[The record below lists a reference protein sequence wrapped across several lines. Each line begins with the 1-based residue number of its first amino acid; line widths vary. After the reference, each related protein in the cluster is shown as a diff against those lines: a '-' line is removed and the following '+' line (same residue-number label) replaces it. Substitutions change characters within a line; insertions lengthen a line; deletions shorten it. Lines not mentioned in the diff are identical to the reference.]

1 MTSMPVNVTVRL
13 LRAVGVE
20 SRETCQAV
28 LLAAVARQLPDLSV
42 EDIGEVLDAFPP
54 RPKGATG

>member
-1 MTSMPVNVTVRL
+1 MTSVPATVAVRL
-13 LRAVGVE
+13 LTAVGVE

-28 LLAAVARQLPDLSV
+28 LLAAVARQLPDLAP

-54 RPKGATG
+54 RSKGATG